1 MWFLSQNMA
10 CDSWHMWSKPCGF
23 IHFDVQ
29 YVGIIVAYII
39 FKFYVD
45 IGYNFKETLNGFLFN
60 NYNLFVKI
68 KTFKSMISKGAI
80 VIKNTYL

>member
-1 MWFLSQNMA
+1 M
-10 CDSWHMWSKPCGF
+10 
-23 IHFDVQ
+23 
-29 YVGIIVAYII
+29 GIIVAYII